1 MHAKCMV
8 QTACCL
14 GKSKENLE
22 KLKEKEEKLSQ
33 IHANRVVQT
42 SCGVRKNKAK

>member
-22 KLKEKEEKLSQ
+22 KLKEKGRKVIPNTRKSRGPDIMWCEEK
-33 IHANRVVQT
+33 
-42 SCGVRKNKAK
+42 